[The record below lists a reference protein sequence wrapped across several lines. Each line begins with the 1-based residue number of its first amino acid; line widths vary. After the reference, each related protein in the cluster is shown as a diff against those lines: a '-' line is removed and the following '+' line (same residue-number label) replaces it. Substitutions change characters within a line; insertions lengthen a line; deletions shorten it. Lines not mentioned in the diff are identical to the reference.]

1 MNMKLTKS
9 KLKELIKEEFG
20 QTLKE
25 DIRLENLWEEL
36 EDLIA
41 WIMDHSSDHE
51 AVSKADEAWNVL
63 EKIRNTYRINK

>member
-9 KLKELIKEEFG
+9 KLKEIINEEFG
-20 QTLKE
+20 KTLKDDIGGE
-25 DIRLENLWEEL
+25 DLWEEL

-63 EKIRNTYRINK
+63 EKIRNPQ

>member
-9 KLKELIKEEFG
+9 KLKEIINEEFG
-20 QTLKE
+20 KTLKDDIGGE
-25 DIRLENLWEEL
+25 DLWEEL

-51 AVSKADEAWNVL
+51 AVGKADEAWNVL
-63 EKIRNTYRINK
+63 EKIRNPQ

>member
-1 MNMKLTKS
+1 MKLTKS
-9 KLKELIKEEFG
+9 KLKEIINEEFG
-20 QTLKE
+20 KTLKDDIGGE
-25 DIRLENLWEEL
+25 DLWEEL

-63 EKIRNTYRINK
+63 EKIRNPQ

>member
-9 KLKELIKEEFG
+9 KLKDIINEEFG
-20 QTLKE
+20 KTLKDDIGGE
-25 DIRLENLWEEL
+25 DLWEEL

-63 EKIRNTYRINK
+63 EKIRNPQ

>member
-20 QTLKE
+20 KTLKDDIGGE
-25 DIRLENLWEEL
+25 DLWEEL

-41 WIMDHSSDHE
+41 WIWIIRLTMKPLVRLTKHGTSS
-51 AVSKADEAWNVL
+51 K
-63 EKIRNTYRINK
+63 K